1 VGKKPKVLGIT
12 SSIAL
17 LILGIYI
24 LHDGTLNQSAN
35 ADAIVIGGAVCLG
48 LGVLMFVFAGRS
60 ILFERRMVRHIRGG

>member
-1 VGKKPKVLGIT
+1 VETFVGKKPKILGIT

-35 ADAIVIGGAVCLG
+35 ADAIVVGGAVCLALEFG
-48 LGVLMFVFAGRS
+48 
-60 ILFERRMVRHIRGG
+60 EN